1 MELSGNFA
9 CFSSHLALLNYVLG
23 PLSYEANSKDLIKV
37 IFPGLVLTIF
47 MAFQEQYTLGIFQ
60 KY

>member
-47 MAFQEQYTLGIFQ
+47 MAFQEQ
-60 KY
+60 